1 MRRLRACWIGT
12 LAHVGGM
19 TMKIAIAAVALAL
32 SLIAATVFVPSDAA
46 AGCKFVKQQWKCQ

>member
-1 MRRLRACWIGT
+1 
-12 LAHVGGM
+12 M